1 MEAIADIE
9 SRMEE
14 IDDSEI
20 ADSEINHEEL

>member
-1 MEAIADIE
+1 MKAISDIE

-20 ADSEINHEEL
+20 TDSEINHEEL